1 MKILCHVGPWCVKQY
16 KMIAKGVDSEAKV
29 TIASGFKAV
38 DESGLH
44 EAYYINL
51 RTKESGVT
59 SSEEGVDFE
68 DIIKRC
74 RLLRSLP
81 HSEAMLHVLS
91 MKKAVSDVFDAV
103 KPDLVISETI
113 DQFLMDLIYFE
124 SLKRGIPFVGLV
136 ISFVNGYYRVTA
148 RGEYNHLRNVPDKE
162 VQSVIQKL
170 EQKSYKPKFV
180 TQSDGNFK
188 AAAIDRWFKNAL
200 RIPYFFMKRLF
211 TGETYNYHYWASQLT
226 ALNNFNLYPTMQ
238 LGLKSWKQV
247 IGSSNKPL
255 VYIPLQFFPEATID
269 YWCEDLE
276 MIEYEDRL
284 IDYVQKLSLD
294 FQILIKEHPNV
305 IGIRNSSLY
314 RKLSKI
320 EGVVICPTYEDSN
333 YIVDLCDAVL
343 VWTGSVGFEAALRSK
358 PVITV
363 CNPYYAIGDQFLRL
377 YNNTSSEEI
386 LSFIKDR
393 SKSIS
398 HEEKSALVSHVLA
411 GLLPGKYI
419 NDASWDSSNT
429 NDVQDAKQI
438 GTHIRKY
445 ICHM

>member
-1 MKILCHVGPWCVKQY
+1 MKILCHVRPWCVKQY
-16 KMIAKGVDSEAKV
+16 QMIAKGIDAEAEV

-38 DESGLH
+38 DESGLS
-44 EAYYINL
+44 EGYYANL
-51 RTKESGVT
+51 RTNESDAI
-59 SSEEGVDFE
+59 SSEVGIDFE

-81 HSEAMLHVLS
+81 HSVAILHVIA
-91 MKKAVSDVFDAV
+91 MKEAVSDLFDAV
-103 KPDLVISETI
+103 KPDLVISATI
-113 DQFLMDLIYFE
+113 DQFLMDVIYFE

-136 ISFVNGYYRVTA
+136 ISFVNGYYRVSA
-148 RGEYNHLRNVPDKE
+148 RGEYNHLRNVPDNE

-170 EQKSYKPKFV
+170 EQNSYKPKFV
-180 TQSDGNFK
+180 TQSGGNFK
-188 AAAIDRWFKNAL
+188 VAAIDRWFKNAL
-200 RIPYFFMKRLF
+200 RIPYFFMKRLL
-211 TGETYNYHYWASQLT
+211 TGEKYNYHYWASQLT
-226 ALNNFNLYPTMQ
+226 ALNNFNLYPTIQ
-238 LGLKSWKQV
+238 FGSKSWKQV
-247 IGSSNKPL
+247 IDSSKKPI
-255 VYIPLQFFPEATID
+255 VYIPLQYFPEATID
-269 YWCEDLE
+269 YWCEDLDV
-276 MIEYEDRL
+276 IDYEDKL
-284 IDYVQKLSLD
+284 IDYVQKLSSD

-314 RKLSKI
+314 RELSKI

-358 PVITV
+358 PVIAV
-363 CNPYYAIGDQFLRL
+363 CNPYYAIGGQFLRL

-393 SKSIS
+393 SRSIS
-398 HEEKSALVSHVLA
+398 HGEKSALVSHVLS

-419 NDASWDSSNT
+419 NDASWDSSNE

>member
-1 MKILCHVGPWCVKQY
+1 
-16 KMIAKGVDSEAKV
+16 MIAKGIDAEAEV

-38 DESGLH
+38 DESGLS
-44 EAYYINL
+44 EGYYANL
-51 RTKESGVT
+51 RTNESDAI
-59 SSEEGVDFE
+59 SSEVGIDFE

-81 HSEAMLHVLS
+81 HSVAILHVIA
-91 MKKAVSDVFDAV
+91 MKEAVSDLFDAV
-103 KPDLVISETI
+103 KPDLVISATI
-113 DQFLMDLIYFE
+113 DQFLMDVIYFE

-136 ISFVNGYYRVTA
+136 ISFVNGYYRVSA
-148 RGEYNHLRNVPDKE
+148 RGEYNHLRNVPDNE

-170 EQKSYKPKFV
+170 EQNSYKPKFV
-180 TQSDGNFK
+180 TQSGGNFK
-188 AAAIDRWFKNAL
+188 VAAIDRWFKNAL
-200 RIPYFFMKRLF
+200 RIPYFFMKRLL
-211 TGETYNYHYWASQLT
+211 TGEKYNYHYWASQLT
-226 ALNNFNLYPTMQ
+226 ALNNFNLYPTIQ
-238 LGLKSWKQV
+238 FGSKSWKQV
-247 IGSSNKPL
+247 IDSSKKPI
-255 VYIPLQFFPEATID
+255 VYIPLQYFPEATID
-269 YWCEDLE
+269 YWCEDLDV
-276 MIEYEDRL
+276 IDYEDKL
-284 IDYVQKLSLD
+284 IDYVQKLSSD

-314 RKLSKI
+314 RELSKI

-358 PVITV
+358 PVIAV
-363 CNPYYAIGDQFLRL
+363 CNPYYAIGGQFLRL

-393 SKSIS
+393 SRSIS
-398 HEEKSALVSHVLA
+398 HGEKSALVSHVLS

-419 NDASWDSSNT
+419 NDASWDSSNE